1 MIRYV
6 SLTLVGIEKLNK
18 DTDIFFFF
26 KRVQNRLS
34 QSVKDFIIFIVIRHI
49 ASRILT
55 FSLGEL
61 TRKVIPFFQFFVQS
75 LSTRCIESFSCVD
88 TTLICFLDLDV
99 FFFRFLISSLF
110 LCVFRFSRRKCHKS
124 DETMRYPKDGESM
137 RWKREMLSK
146 FERGKSILQM
156 QDRLRSGERPMR
168 PGYDYHGCQC
178 NWSTKRH
185 DQFSRYIHTQYNYKY
200 YDVMNHRESFIR
212 VFSIYL

>member
-61 TRKVIPFFQFFVQS
+61 TRKAIPFFQFFVQS
-75 LSTRCIESFSCVD
+75 LSTRYIESWIMRWYNVNLFFGSRR
-88 TTLICFLDLDV
+88 
-99 FFFRFLISSLF
+99 FFFPISNFFFISV
-110 LCVFRFSRRKCHKS
+110 CVQIFPQEMSQIRRNNAI
-124 DETMRYPKDGESM
+124 PK
-137 RWKREMLSK
+137 RWRINAMKTRDAFK
-146 FERGKSILQM
+146 IRKGKKHIANA
-156 QDRLRSGERPMR
+156 R
-168 PGYDYHGCQC
+168 
-178 NWSTKRH
+178 
-185 DQFSRYIHTQYNYKY
+185 
-200 YDVMNHRESFIR
+200 
-212 VFSIYL
+212 

>member
-61 TRKVIPFFQFFVQS
+61 TRKAIPFFQFFVQS
-75 LSTRCIESFSCVD
+75 LSTRYIESWIVRWYNVNLFFGSRH
-88 TTLICFLDLDV
+88 

-185 DQFSRYIHTQYNYKY
+185 GQFSRYIHTQYNYKY